1 MSLDFSLPCGNNEK
15 LRAIIQKVE
24 KDEKLKAVW
33 KCSNVMAIER
43 LGYTDHGATHV
54 KIVAN
59 SALKILRI
67 LVKNNV
73 VPSIVKDYAMANEDA
88 EVVVVLGALFHDAGM
103 IVAREG
109 HELFGAAVAIRAL
122 EEILDGVY
130 NPYDATI
137 VISEVMH
144 AVVSHEEP
152 HRPLT
157 VEGGVVKVADAL
169 DMEKGRAR
177 LPFEAGKI
185 DIHSVSALSIEKVRI
200 QEGNAP
206 EKPVVVRVSMSNS
219 AGIFQIDELLKP
231 RIESSGLGRYIHV
244 VAEVTGEEE
253 KKIIKKFEF

>member
-1 MSLDFSLPCGNNEK
+1 MSFVFNLPYQENHKLRKVVERIEKDEK
-15 LRAIIQKVE
+15 LRAI
-24 KDEKLKAVW
+24 W

-59 SALKILRI
+59 SALRILRI
-67 LVKNNV
+67 LLKNNV
-73 VPSIVKDYAMANEDA
+73 APSIVKDYTMKNEDA

-103 IVAREG
+103 MIARKE
-109 HELFGAAVAIRAL
+109 HELFGAAISMSKLEHIL
-122 EEILDGVY
+122 EEIYQPHEVTVML
-130 NPYDATI
+130 
-137 VISEVMH
+137 SEVMH
-144 AVVSHEEP
+144 AIVSHEEP

-157 VEGGVVKVADAL
+157 VEAGVVKVADAL

-177 LPFEAGKI
+177 LPFKAGRV

-200 QEGNAP
+200 QEGGAL

-231 RIESSGLGRYIHV
+231 RIESAGLGKYIHV
-244 VAEVTGEEE
+244 IAEVTGEE
-253 KKIIKKFEF
+253 KGIIKKFEF